1 MVSRENMP
9 TAINT
14 QIYDRI
20 VQHLAD
26 TRLYEAETSTNVS
39 RGIRRHQKRLKS
51 LLSKNIK
58 ADVRTE
64 VVRSTKELHMI
75 VSNSVADYADASTS
89 FHANNLERSA
99 GSFFKVQKPKGSDAI
114 PKLIGPNITA
124 SKSLKDHFDSIG
136 TIELARIDGKIKS
149 GLADGKSPKAII
161 DDVIRTTSVTEVQAK
176 ALVRTAITNTQSTA
190 MSLVMS
196 RNEELL
202 VGYRFTAVLD
212 NRTSPICAHHDGEVY
227 KLNDMRFRPPLH
239 WNCRSS
245 MIPILKNK
253 TQLLAGLDNKDTRLK
268 PNKLK
273 ETPDKLLDGSL
284 PPVETYSTWLK
295 RQPMQVQVS
304 HLGSEEKAG
313 LLQKGI
319 LDVKSFTTSKG
330 QQLSIAALRRLDNAR
345 TFLYPTRQAIVDAKE
360 AELLFVQA
368 SRPYDLT
375 RSPEL
380 TNKLKV
386 MYIADAEN
394 AAQSLSLTDFRGTT
408 LQGKR
413 SVRIRANNE
422 FDERN
427 TSFDPFTGE
436 QSSTLLYDPDFNVL
450 QERLDFI
457 KNSKSLNQDQKEW
470 IQNFVASMEESV
482 SINQQT
488 AIAENLRVVFE
499 RYNNDKQPWVNF
511 MNVVRG
517 EMQYSVVNTSRIL
530 DRRSRARSM
539 QFDSYGVA
547 GEPAKVQ
554 IFGKYYSFKDV
565 QDSALDNDRYIRSW
579 ETRYGRSI
587 ARGLLYTGRTPLYT
601 WFKGPIGRDRVSFK
615 KRIEKI
621 IREDIPGGALWL
633 DRNKV
638 EPTESMIQKF
648 LRGTREEYRK
658 IVDLEFL
665 FQRNKKNYI
674 DELIEEKVGG
684 KEAISVITKAIGLVA
699 DGKSTDYDSLAI
711 NIGRMLRQEY
721 KLTEK
726 HEFPFF
732 KPTLKDYH
740 ADGSQIL
747 TALRDKGYIRVVKR
761 GKTRRSV
768 VDLETGR
775 ASGPWKDTISRE
787 VQILDNN
794 MLNLQRANRSNLISQ
809 RIGIVEDRDRLYV
822 RPGQKNYFDARGNN
836 TGIPIITRRAN
847 ANYDKLLIDR
857 DFADMLN
864 HTMSVKYEVDNE
876 FSAFMDDV
884 VRFRDPRGNV
894 KKYDDLND
902 FRKLILTRGDQGY
915 SFMQTV
921 KYHRDNGKPFSV
933 IANIDGRGRVYYQG
947 YLTPT
952 GGEVVRPFI
961 NTSKA
966 ENLSVEAFQELMI
979 QTGAMIGPATEA
991 LTQAGRMEIFLRN
1004 EKDILSLGR
1013 LMMETTQR
1021 DRRIREYL
1029 EHPLIRSM
1037 DAEEI
1042 AKISRLAIEYARIHK
1057 HVNGDFTNVNKLTS
1071 YKTKLMIEN
1080 DASSSGAQ
1088 IIGLSTKDRS
1098 IAINSNVLPTDQKN
1112 RLYDL
1117 VAMDTISDPEFQKIT
1132 ALRDANIQWTD
1143 LQKAAKAQNMVS
1155 FYGAGKA
1162 TQAANIEAKFASV
1175 LEEKGYTVVTREELR
1190 GVTNIIDKSIKD
1202 AEYLGADN
1210 TVFGLKQLKREL
1222 NEVVEGES
1230 PVGNELLQHA
1240 RDSHPDVEAFVD
1252 KLMNARG
1259 GLVGPQDFKAVSEI
1273 MSRKLAERAPVTQ
1286 KFVQFWKEAAKA
1298 YVDETQKVD
1307 IPWVTFD
1314 GKTLYQRYRPKVQ
1327 TSIEFYDKEAN
1338 RMVRNIYED
1347 KAEDATLLGKA
1358 SLMRAGIGMGVNGNH
1373 MNDASIVRQFHL
1385 WGRKNNVETA
1395 TIHDAFFTNIGLAA
1409 KSKGALREIYAD
1421 ALDGNTIEETLKA
1434 LKREGLSDKTYREL
1448 RQKAIQDGLIDPP
1461 NKITRKD
1468 ILAPIPKGKDWYGIG
1483 P

>member
-1 MVSRENMP
+1 MP
-9 TAINT
+9 TSVNT
-14 QIYDRI
+14 EIYDRI

-39 RGIRRHQKRLKS
+39 RGVRRHQKRLKV

-58 ADVRTE
+58 SDVKPE
-64 VVRSTKELHMI
+64 VSRATKELHMI
-75 VSNSVADYADASTS
+75 VNNSVNDYADASVS
-89 FHANNLERSA
+89 FNANNLEKAA
-99 GSFFKVQKPKGSDAI
+99 GGFFRVQRPRGRDAI
-114 PKLIGPNITA
+114 PRLIGPNITA
-124 SKSLKDHFDSIG
+124 SKTLKEHFDAIG
-136 TIELARIDGKIKS
+136 TLELARISAKVNS
-149 GLADGKSPKAII
+149 GLAEGKSNKTII
-161 DDVIRTTSVTEVQAK
+161 DEVLKITTLTEVQTK
-176 ALVRTAITNTQSTA
+176 ALVRTAITNTQSKA
-190 MSLVMS
+190 MSVVMEK
-196 RNEELL
+196 NDELL

-212 NRTSPICAHHDGEVY
+212 NRTSQICARHDGEVY
-227 KLNDMRFRPPLH
+227 KTTDVRYRPPLH

-245 MIPILKNK
+245 IVPVLKNK
-253 TQLLAGLDNKDTRLK
+253 KDLLDSLDTNPNTRLK
-268 PNKLK
+268 ANKLK
-273 ETPDKLLDGSL
+273 ETSEAVLDGAP
-284 PPVETYSTWLK
+284 PPVETYNSWLK
-295 RQPMQVQVS
+295 RQPMNVQVK

-313 LLQKGI
+313 LLQKGF
-319 LDVKSFTTSKG
+319 LDVKAFSTAQG
-330 QQLSIAALRRLDNAR
+330 NQLSIAALRKLDNAR
-345 TFLYPTRQAIVDAKE
+345 TFLFPTRQMVVADKE
-360 AELLFVQA
+360 LDQLFVNA
-368 SRPYDLT
+368 TRPYDLL
-375 RSPEL
+375 RSTEQ
-380 TNKLKV
+380 TNNLRT

-394 AAQSLSLTDFRGTT
+394 ASQSLSLTDFRGTT

-457 KNSKSLNQDQKEW
+457 RNSKALKQDHKKWILDFVESLDDQ
-470 IQNFVASMEESV
+470 V

-511 MNVVRG
+511 MNVTRG

-530 DRRSRARSM
+530 DRRSRARSQ
-539 QFDSYGVA
+539 QFDSYGTA

-554 IFGKYYSFKDV
+554 IFGKYYTFDEIQSNTLEN
-565 QDSALDNDRYIRSW
+565 QRIAASW
-579 ETRYGRSI
+579 EAQHGRSI
-587 ARGLLYTGRTPLYT
+587 ARNLLYTGRTPLYT
-601 WFKGPIGRDRVSFK
+601 LFKGPIGRDKPKFLKSLESFAK
-615 KRIEKI
+615 EN
-621 IREDIPGGALWL
+621 IPGAKLWIE
-633 DRNKV
+633 RNK
-638 EPTESMIQKF
+638 PTESMLTQFI
-648 LRGTREEYRK
+648 RERREDLRK
-658 IVDLEFL
+658 IIDLEFL
-665 FQRNKKNYI
+665 FQKNKKNYL
-674 DELIEEKVGG
+674 DELAEKTIGG
-684 KEAISVITKAIGLVA
+684 EQAVNVLTRSIALVA

-711 NIGRMLRQEY
+711 NIGKMLRQEY

-726 HEFPFF
+726 HVFPFWD
-732 KPTLKDYH
+732 PTLQDYH
-740 ADGSQIL
+740 KDGSQIL

-787 VQILDNN
+787 VQILNKD
-794 MLNLQRANRSNLISQ
+794 MLDLQRANRATIISQ
-809 RIGIVEDRDRLYV
+809 RIGITSDRDKLYV
-822 RPGQKNYFDARGNN
+822 RPGAKTYFDARGNN

-857 DFADMLN
+857 DFANMLN
-864 HTMSVKYEVDNE
+864 HTMSVQYEVDNE
-876 FSAFMDDV
+876 FAGFMDDV

-933 IANIDGRGRVYYQG
+933 VANIDGRGRVYYQG
-947 YLTPT
+947 FLTPT
-952 GGEVVRPFI
+952 GGEVVRPFL
-961 NTSKA
+961 NTARA
-966 ENLSVEAFQELMI
+966 EAISPEVVQELMV
-979 QTGAMIGPATEA
+979 QTGALIGPATEA
-991 LTQAGRMEIFLRN
+991 LTQSGRMEIFLRN

-1021 DRRIREYL
+1021 DRRIREFL
-1029 EHPLIRSM
+1029 EHPLIRAM
-1037 DAEEI
+1037 EAEEV
-1042 AKISRLAIEYARIHK
+1042 AKISRLSLEYARIHA
-1057 HVNGDFTNVNKLTS
+1057 HVGGDFTDLKKLST

-1088 IIGLSTKDRS
+1088 IIGLSTGDRDIS
-1098 IAINSNVLPTDQKN
+1098 INSNVLATGQKN

-1132 ALRDANIQWTD
+1132 ALREANIQWTD

-1175 LEEKGYTVVTREELR
+1175 LEKKGYTVVTREELR

-1202 AEYLGADN
+1202 AEKLGADN
-1210 TVFGLKQLKREL
+1210 VVLGLKQLKREL
-1222 NEVVEGES
+1222 NEVVEGETS
-1230 PVGNELLQHA
+1230 VGQDLLSAA
-1240 RDSHPDVEAFVD
+1240 RDAHPDVEAFVD
-1252 KLMNARG
+1252 KLMNVRT

-1307 IPWVTFD
+1307 VPWVTFD

-1327 TSIEFYDKEAN
+1327 TSIEFFDKEAG
-1338 RMVRNIYED
+1338 RMVRNIYEA
-1347 KAEDATLLGKA
+1347 KAEDSKLLGKS

-1385 WGRKNNVETA
+1385 WGYNNKVETA
-1395 TIHDAFFTNIGLAA
+1395 TIHDAFFTNIGFAA
-1409 KSKGALREIYAD
+1409 KSKVALREIYAD
-1421 ALDGNTIEETLKA
+1421 ALEGDTIEETLKA
-1434 LKREGLSDKTYREL
+1434 LRKEGLSEETYRRL
-1448 RQKAIQDGLIDPP
+1448 REKAIQDGLIDPP

-1468 ILAPIPKGKDWYGIG
+1468 VLAPIPKGMDWYGIG

>member
-1 MVSRENMP
+1 M
-9 TAINT
+9 INT
-14 QIYDRI
+14 EIYDRI

-39 RGIRRHQKRLKS
+39 RGVRRHQKRLRI
-51 LLSKNIK
+51 LLSKDIK
-58 ADVRTE
+58 ADVKPE
-64 VVRSTKELHMI
+64 VTRATKELHMT
-75 VSNSVADYADASTS
+75 VSNSVSDYADAAVS
-89 FHANNLERSA
+89 FHSNNLERSA
-99 GSFFKVQKPKGSDAI
+99 GNFFKIQRPRGRDAI
-114 PKLIGPNITA
+114 PELIGPNINA
-124 SKSLKDHFDSIG
+124 SKTLRQHFDAIG
-136 TIELARIDGKIKS
+136 TLELARIDAKVKQ
-149 GLADGKSPKAII
+149 GLAENLSPKKII
-161 DDVIRTTSVTEVQAK
+161 ESVLKTTTLTEIQAK
-176 ALVRTAITNTQSTA
+176 ALVRTAITNTQSKA
-190 MSLVMS
+190 MDLVMS
-196 RNEELL
+196 KNDEILT
-202 VGYRFTAVLD
+202 GYRFTAVLD
-212 NRTSPICAHHDGEVY
+212 NRTSAICAHHDGEVY
-227 KLNDMRFRPPLH
+227 KINDIRYRPPLH

-245 MIPILKNK
+245 MVPVLKNK
-253 TQLLAGLDNKDTRLK
+253 AELIKSLEEKLDTRLK
-268 PNKLK
+268 ANNLK
-273 ETPDKLLDGSL
+273 ATPEKRLDGSL
-284 PPVETYSTWLK
+284 PPVETYNVWLK
-295 RQPMQVQVS
+295 RQPMEVQVK

-313 LLQKGI
+313 LLQKGF
-319 LDVKSFTTSKG
+319 LEVKAFTTSKG
-330 QQLSIAALRRLDNAR
+330 QQLSIAALRKIDNAR
-345 TFLYPTRQAIVDAKE
+345 TFLYPTRQIIVSAKE
-360 AELLFVQA
+360 SDLLTVNA
-368 SRPYDLT
+368 TRPYDLL
-375 RSPEL
+375 RSPEIANSL
-380 TNKLKV
+380 RT

-408 LQGKR
+408 LAGKR
-413 SVRIRANNE
+413 SVRVRSNNE

-427 TSFDPFTGE
+427 NSFDPFTGE

-457 KNSKSLNQDQKEW
+457 RNSKALSQDQKKW
-470 IQNFVASMEESV
+470 IQGFVESLDDTV

-511 MNVVRG
+511 MNVARG

-530 DRRSRARSM
+530 DRRSRARSQ
-539 QFDSYGVA
+539 QFDSYGTA

-554 IFGKYYSFKDV
+554 IYGKYYTFEEIQQNTLANQQFVK
-565 QDSALDNDRYIRSW
+565 SW
-579 ETRYGRSI
+579 ETKYGRGF
-587 ARGLLYTGRTPLYT
+587 ARKLLYTGRTPLYS
-601 WFKGPIGRDRVSFK
+601 WFKGPVGRDPLSFK
-615 KRIEKI
+615 KKIEEV
-621 IREDIPGGALWL
+621 IRKLPGGSAWL
-633 DRNKV
+633 DRGVPN
-638 EPTESMIQKF
+638 PTESAIQSF
-648 LRGTREEYRK
+648 LRTVREDYRK

-665 FQRNKKNYI
+665 FNKNKKNYL
-674 DELIEEKVGG
+674 DELAEEAVGG
-684 KEAISVITKAIGLVA
+684 KQAINVISKAISLVA
-699 DGKSTDYDSLAI
+699 DGTSTDYDSLAI
-711 NIGRMLRQEY
+711 NIGKMMRKEY

-726 HEFPFF
+726 HVFPFW
-732 KPTLKDYH
+732 KPTLRDYH

-747 TALRDKGYIRVVKR
+747 TALRDSGYIRVTKR

-787 VQILDNN
+787 VQVLNKD
-794 MLNLQRANRSNLISQ
+794 MLELQRANRSILISQ
-809 RIGIVEDRDRLYV
+809 RIGTVSDRDRLYV
-822 RPGQKNYFDARGNN
+822 RPGSKTYFDARGNN
-836 TGIPIITRRAN
+836 TGVPIITRRAN

-857 DFADMLN
+857 DFANMLN
-864 HTMSVKYEVDNE
+864 HTMSVQYEVDNE
-876 FSAFMDDV
+876 FAGFMDDV

-921 KYHRDNGKPFSV
+921 KYHRDRNAPFSV
-933 IANIDGRGRVYYQG
+933 LAGIDGRGRVYYQG

-952 GGEVVRPFI
+952 GGEVVRPFL
-961 NTSKA
+961 NTAKA
-966 ENLSVEAFQELMI
+966 EVMSPGSLRELMI
-979 QTGAMIGPATEA
+979 QTGSMIGPATEA

-1029 EHPLIRSM
+1029 EHPLIRAM
-1037 DAEEI
+1037 EAEEV
-1042 AKISRLAIEYARIHK
+1042 AKISRLALEYARVHK
-1057 HVNGDFTNVNKLTS
+1057 HLDGDFNNLEKLKT

-1088 IIGLSTKDRS
+1088 IIGLSTGDRDIS
-1098 IAINSNVLPTDQKN
+1098 INSNVLPTMQKN

-1175 LEEKGYTVVTREELR
+1175 LEKKGYTVVTREELR

-1210 TVFGLKQLKREL
+1210 VILGLKQLKREL
-1222 NEVVEGES
+1222 NEVVEGET
-1230 PVGNELLQHA
+1230 PVGQELLSHA

-1252 KLMNARG
+1252 KLMNVRT
-1259 GLVGPQDFKAVSEI
+1259 GLIGPKEFKAVSEI
-1273 MSRKLAERAPVTQ
+1273 MSTKLAERAPVTL
-1286 KFVQFWKEAAKA
+1286 KFVQFWKVAAKA

-1327 TSIEFYDKEAN
+1327 TSIEFFDKEAG

-1347 KAEDATLLGKA
+1347 KAEDATLLGKS

-1385 WGRKNNVETA
+1385 WGYKNKVETA
-1395 TIHDAFFTNIGLAA
+1395 TIHDAFFTNIGLADKA
-1409 KSKGALREIYAD
+1409 KGALREIYAD
-1421 ALDGNTIEETLKA
+1421 SLDGNTIEETLKA

-1448 RQKAIQDGLIDPP
+1448 RAQAIQDGLIDPP

-1468 ILAPIPKGKDWYGIG
+1468 VLSPIPKGMDWYGIG